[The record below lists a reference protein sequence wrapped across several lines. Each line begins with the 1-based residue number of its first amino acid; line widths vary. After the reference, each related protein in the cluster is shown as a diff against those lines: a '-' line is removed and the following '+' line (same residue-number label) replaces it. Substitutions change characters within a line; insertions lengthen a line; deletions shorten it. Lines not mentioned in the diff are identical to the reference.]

1 MTNTILTEQQKQE
14 MQERVERGLKSFAK
28 SIQNATSDLA
38 KCGEAFNHFC
48 ECIKQD
54 KVTAEMRYKLDKK
67 KSEILEFTQRYSFTN
82 SEIAPYLTDELL
94 AQAAYFDYCPQTVC
108 ECLIPDEAF
117 KDMYGRTVEQWRSKY
132 LKNIRR
138 GCYQ

>member
-28 SIQNATSDLA
+28 SIHNATTDLA
-38 KCGEAFNHFC
+38 KCGEAFNQFC

-67 KSEILEFTQRYSFTN
+67 KSEILEFTQRFGFED
-82 SEIAPYLTDELL
+82 SEIMPYLTDEIL
-94 AQAAYFDYCPQTVC
+94 AQAVCFKYCPQTVC

-117 KDMYGRTVEQWRSKY
+117 KDMYGRTLEQWRSEL
-132 LKNIRR
+132 LKKLV
-138 GCYQ
+138 